1 MNKELLLEIINNNDE
16 REWVEFK
23 TNYPA
28 EKHAQDIGEYIS
40 ALSNSATLHKQ
51 NYAYMIWGVE
61 NNTRKIL
68 GTDFKYDLDINGSE
82 VFKHYLA
89 RNLEPRISFKFEE
102 VYIDD
107 KRLVALIIP
116 ATKDVITEFNHE
128 RFIRI
133 GSSKEKLK
141 KFPKYEAELWAELS
155 GSNDITNIESR
166 RTHLTF
172 QILKNYLSTHNY
184 HYNDSTFEENLG
196 LRTKNGEY
204 NLMAELLA
212 DENDIVINVATF
224 ATNDKTEYLKRNEFG
239 GKCLLLAMEQAK
251 NYIEA
256 INQIYVDTKV
266 RPRKEKPMFNMDA
279 FKEAWYNA
287 CVHYKWSEANNPG
300 IYVYV
305 DRLEIESFGG
315 IPSDLSKRQF
325 LLGVS
330 KPVNK
335 RLFEIFKTCGFVE
348 ESGHGVPTVTKAYG
362 DESYIFDGKFI
373 KVVIPF
379 DRSGFTNTT
388 QEIDNTTQKTTQEH
402 ESTTQKTTQERLIE
416 LLKANPNLSRS
427 DLATLLKLS
436 EDGVKYQIKKLK
448 DKGIIKRVGP
458 DKGGYW
464 EVIE

>member
-68 GTDFKYDLDINGSE
+68 GTDFNYDLDINGSE

-287 CVHYKWSEANNPG
+287 CIHYKWSEANNPG

-388 QEIDNTTQKTTQEH
+388 QEIDNTTQKTTQGH